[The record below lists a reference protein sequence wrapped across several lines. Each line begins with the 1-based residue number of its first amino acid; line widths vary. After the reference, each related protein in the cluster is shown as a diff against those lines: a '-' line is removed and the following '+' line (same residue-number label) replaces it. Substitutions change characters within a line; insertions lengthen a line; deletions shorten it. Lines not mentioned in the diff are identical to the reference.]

1 MHFVGWLSVVNWL
14 YTMRGAKIIRCAEN
28 SSIRNV
34 SGFDSVK
41 LLMNSRQTQ
50 KVIV

>member
-1 MHFVGWLSVVNWL
+1 
-14 YTMRGAKIIRCAEN
+14 MRGAKIIKFAEN
-28 SSIRNV
+28 NSSRNV
-34 SGFDSVK
+34 PGFDSVK